1 MGARETPNRRRPFL
15 PLIAAVFGLGALLA
29 TACAASSQAQPQPTA
44 TPPAPGSALARLY
57 ELLDAINTDDFAAA
71 YEIFAPEV
79 QQEMTLQQF
88 IEGVEGVEQGGG
100 GNLQIT
106 ILAVNQYEEE
116 GDLAEFE
123 VTLRAEAGPLV
134 QAELRQ
140 VAIFVRIDGVWRIAD
155 HFVQTALVA
164 FGLSTPGPLERELDG
179 QGCLVGDLL
188 EGVYAPGR
196 LQVLDPCVTTSGV
209 VHDLTDEIDGDITF
223 NLKLPPEDEHLL
235 HEGNY
240 RHKNGML
247 HIEIIPGDQQRLP
260 APREGDQMRVTG
272 AWVFDTVHGWNEIHP
287 VWSIEPLEEPPSELP
302 ETGFGPD
309 SY

>member
-1 MGARETPNRRRPFL
+1 MRKERRSL
-15 PLIAAVFGLGALLA
+15 AAVVTAMLGLCALLA
-29 TACAASSQAQPQPTA
+29 TACAASSLAQQGTA
-44 TPPAPGSALARLY
+44 TPPPPGSALARLY
-57 ELLDAINTDDFAAA
+57 DLLDAINTDDFAAA
-71 YEIFAPEV
+71 YEIFTPEV
-79 QQEMTLQQF
+79 QQEMTLQEF

-100 GNLQIT
+100 GDLQIT
-106 ILAVNQYEEE
+106 ILAVNEYEEE
-116 GDLAEFE
+116 GELAEFE

-164 FGLSTPGPLERELDG
+164 FGLSTPGPLEREFDS

-196 LQVLDPCVTTSGV
+196 LEILDPCVTTSGV
-209 VHDLTDEIDGDITF
+209 VHDLTDETDGDVTF
-223 NLKLPPEDEHLL
+223 NLKLPPEDEYLL

-247 HIEIIPGDQQRLP
+247 HIEIIPGDQQRLAVP
-260 APREGDQMRVTG
+260 AEGEEVRVTG

-287 VWSIEPLEEPPSELP
+287 VWDIRPVTAPPNELP
-302 ETGFGPD
+302 VTGFGPD

>member
-1 MGARETPNRRRPFL
+1 MRKERRSL
-15 PLIAAVFGLGALLA
+15 AAVVMAMLGLCVFLA
-29 TACAASSQAQPQPTA
+29 TACTASSLAQQPTA
-44 TPPAPGSALARLY
+44 TPPRPGSALARIY

-79 QQEMTLQQF
+79 QQQMTLQQF
-88 IEGVEGVEQGGG
+88 MDGVEGVEQGGG
-100 GNLQIT
+100 GDLQIT
-106 ILAVNQYEEE
+106 ILAVHEYEEK

-155 HFVQTALVA
+155 HFIETALVA
-164 FGLSTPGPLERELDG
+164 FGLRTPGPLERELDS
-179 QGCLVGDLL
+179 QGCLVGDVL

-196 LQVLDPCVTTSGV
+196 LEVLAPCVTTSGV
-209 VHDLTDEIDGDITF
+209 VHDLTDETDGDITF
-223 NLKLPPEDEHLL
+223 NLKLLVEDEHLL

-240 RHKNGML
+240 QHKNGML
-247 HIEIIPGDQQRLP
+247 HIEIIPGDQERLP
-260 APREGDQMRVTG
+260 APAEGDEVRVTG

-287 VWSIEPLEEPPSELP
+287 VWDIQLVTAPSELP